1 MAATPP
7 RFNQWKRDANNVS
20 QSNNKNIS
28 SSGAFRRVGKIEPVK
43 KAFKVTYQTHGE
55 THSVFLGSADA
66 YKVQIPGAPSVDLY
80 RVSEHP
86 DGTIVTEI
94 AGKAWRSRTGRAL
107 MVRTADSRGEVMTP
121 WKRFVQLVNGEITYA
136 PLSRFGDEV
145 P

>member
-1 MAATPP
+1 MSKP
-7 RFNQWKRDANNVS
+7 WKRDANNVS
-20 QSNNKNIS
+20 QENNKNIS
-28 SSGAFRRVGKIEPVK
+28 SSDGAFRQVGMIEPVK
-43 KAFKVTYQTHGE
+43 KAFRVTYHSLGE

-86 DGTIVTEI
+86 DGTIVTEA

-107 MVRTADSRGEVMTP
+107 MIRTADSRGEVMAP
-121 WKRFVQLVNGEITYA
+121 WKRFVQLVDGEITYT
-136 PLSRFGDEV
+136 PLSRFGDEA